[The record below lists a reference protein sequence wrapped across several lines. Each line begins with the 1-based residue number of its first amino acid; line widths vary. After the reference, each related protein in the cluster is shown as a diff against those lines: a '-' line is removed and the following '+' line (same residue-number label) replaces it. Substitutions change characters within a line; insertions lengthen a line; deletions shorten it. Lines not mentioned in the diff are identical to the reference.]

1 MNQPIND
8 ANQLSESSPINSQLD
23 RDQCRGPNTRS
34 LLRLRGAFD
43 SIMSVPSYRDP
54 QHWRDRAA
62 EARAVAKLLKNPQAR
77 IEMLNIAQSYE
88 RMVANAQAQ
97 IDEAEKSS
105 EGDIAPS
112 LDIAPLLPKA
122 DID

>member
-1 MNQPIND
+1 
-8 ANQLSESSPINSQLD
+8 
-23 RDQCRGPNTRS
+23 
-34 LLRLRGAFD
+34 
-43 SIMSVPSYRDP
+43 MSVPSYRDP
-54 QHWRDRAA
+54 RHWRDRAD

-88 RMVANAQAQ
+88 RMAANAQAQ
-97 IDEAEKSS
+97 IDETEKSN